1 MYAFLD
7 TKDDTIDVDLSNLST
22 RDVKKYERMFCSVE
36 FWQEFAGYLCD
47 VAVTKHKEEDLSL
60 GTAKQYLS
68 ACKETVQSLY
78 PTHHIWHGHDSVTPV
93 PGVTPWYTKIRS
105 ALDVPLLLCGW
116 R

>member
-1 MYAFLD
+1 MSQGSRKIGAGGTAESTVRGKKYGLHQLYAFLD

-68 ACKETVQSLY
+68 ACKET
-78 PTHHIWHGHDSVTPV
+78 G
-93 PGVTPWYTKIRS
+93 KI
-105 ALDVPLLLCGW
+105 
-116 R
+116 